1 MREEEEEGRRIDGK
15 KELAA
20 SLPACWP
27 DGQLFGREMRKF
39 VHSWGRKRVL
49 SFQGV
54 ESCDSDVSDEKSAR
68 SPSRRF
74 HV

>member
-1 MREEEEEGRRIDGK
+1 M
-15 KELAA
+15 
-20 SLPACWP
+20 
-27 DGQLFGREMRKF
+27 
-39 VHSWGRKRVL
+39 L